1 MEYLAGTADV
11 AVIGAGHAG
20 VEAALAC
27 ARLGCDTV
35 LFTISNDA
43 VANMPCNPSIGGTGK
58 GQLVFEIDALGGEM
72 GRAADKV
79 MLQDRVL
86 NSSKGPAVQSKRIQA
101 DRRLYQSVMKK
112 TIEHTDNLRLVQ
124 AEIREVRT
132 EDKNGIPS
140 VCSVVT
146 RLSGVWNVKA
156 AVICSGTYLDSRVI
170 IGELMY
176 SSGPDGMH
184 AAVGLTE
191 SLKKLG
197 LHFLRFKTGTPPR
210 LDARSIDFSVLER
223 QDGEK
228 IMKPYSADTDP
239 SVMSSRPNLP
249 CYIAY
254 TNEETHRIIRENIH
268 RSPLYSGEIKGIGPR
283 YCPSIE
289 DKVVRFPDKTRHQL
303 FVEPTGDG
311 TGEMYLQGFSSSM
324 PADVQLMMLR
334 SMKGFEHAET
344 MRNAYAIEYDCIDPT
359 QLSHTLKFKAV
370 DGLFGAGQ
378 FNGTSGYEEA
388 AAQGLI
394 AGINAALSVKGKEMI
409 TLPRHSSYI
418 GTLIDDLVVKGTNE
432 PYRMMTS
439 RSEFRL
445 LLRQDNADKRLTE
458 IGYKI
463 GLISKERY
471 EKFKEKQ
478 ALIDKEEERLNRTV
492 LSPTPELNAILESA
506 GETPV
511 KTGLRLAEAI
521 RRPTVTYEMLAPV
534 DKDRPV
540 LPDEVVFTAVTDI
553 KYDGYIK
560 KQLAEA
566 EKFEKLEKRLLPE
579 GTDFIHIRGLST
591 EAAQKLD
598 LHKPQSI
605 GEASRISGV
614 SPADIAVLL
623 IYLDSISGDRRRYP
637 NSEDKK

>member
-27 ARLGCDTV
+27 ARMGIDTV

-79 MLQDRVL
+79 MLQDRIL
-86 NSSKGPAVQSKRIQA
+86 NSSKGPAVQSKRVQA
-101 DRRLYQSVMKK
+101 DRRLYQRVMKE

-124 AEIREVRT
+124 AEIREIRT
-132 EDKNGIPS
+132 ENIDGKPR

-156 AVICSGTYLDSRVI
+156 AVICSGTYLDARVI
-170 IGELMY
+170 IGEVMY

-191 SLKKLG
+191 SLEKLG
-197 LHFLRFKTGTPPR
+197 LRFLRFKTGTPPR
-210 LDARSIDFSVLER
+210 IDARSIDFSVLER
-223 QDGEK
+223 QDGETP
-228 IMKPYSADTDP
+228 MKPYSADTDP
-239 SVMSSRPNLP
+239 TTLLSRPDLP

-289 DKVVRFPDKTRHQL
+289 DKVVRFPEKTRHQL
-303 FVEPTGDG
+303 FVEPTGAT
-311 TGEMYLQGFSSSM
+311 TGEMYLQGVSSSM
-324 PADVQLMMLR
+324 PADVQLKMLR

-344 MRNAYAIEYDCIDPT
+344 MRSAYAIEYDCIDPT
-359 QLSHTLKFKAV
+359 QLLHTLEFKAV

-394 AGINAALSVKGKEMI
+394 AGINAARYIKGEEGI
-409 TLPRHSSYI
+409 SLPRHSSYI
-418 GTLIDDLVVKGTNE
+418 GTLIDDLVIKGTNE

-445 LLRQDNADKRLTE
+445 LLRQDNADRRLTE
-458 IGYKI
+458 LGHEI
-463 GLISKERY
+463 GLISEERY
-471 EKFKEKQ
+471 AKFKEKQ
-478 ALIDKEEERLNRTV
+478 SLIEKEEERLTSTV
-492 LSPTPELNAILESA
+492 LSPTAELNEILEKA

-511 KTGLRLAEAI
+511 RTGLRLAEAI

-534 DKDRPV
+534 DKNRPS
-540 LPDEVVFTAVTDI
+540 LPDDVIFTAVTDI

-566 EKFEKLEKRLLPE
+566 EKFEKLEKRLLPPE
-579 GTDFIHIRGLST
+579 TDFLKIRGLST

-598 LHKPQSI
+598 AHKPASI

-623 IYLDSISGDRRRYP
+623 IYLDSISSDRRRGGKR
-637 NSEDKK
+637 EEKK